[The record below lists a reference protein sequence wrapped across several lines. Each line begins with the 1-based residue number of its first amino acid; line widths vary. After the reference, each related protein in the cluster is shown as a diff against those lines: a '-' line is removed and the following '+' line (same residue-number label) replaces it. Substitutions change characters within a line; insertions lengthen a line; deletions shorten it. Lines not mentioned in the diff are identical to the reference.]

1 MWKTQYRQ
9 TFDCI
14 IKTLLKFFPICSY
27 FCCYV
32 SVMILDARQKR
43 AEELRRLT
51 DKSASM
57 SEEQLT
63 ELRADIKVPAQ
74 HSCSTLMLSFSIS
87 EFDLVFY
94 FITDWMGNWCLFLF
108 NLQLK
113 ADSPTYAYKS
123 RNEKDKFWDIM
134 WVGFFS
140 LLLFIYVFIC
150 STLWASV
157 NMMRTLEKL

>member
-1 MWKTQYRQ
+1 
-9 TFDCI
+9 
-14 IKTLLKFFPICSY
+14 
-27 FCCYV
+27 
-32 SVMILDARQKR
+32 MILDARQKR

-74 HSCSTLMLSFSIS
+74 HSCSTLMLSFSIKV
-87 EFDLVFY
+87 VFY
-94 FITDWMGNWCLFLF
+94 FITDWMGNWCLFLI

-123 RNEKDKFWDIM
+123 RDENNKFWDTT
-134 WVGFFS
+134 WLGFFPDFY
-140 LLLFIYVFIC
+140 LFMFLFAALC
-150 STLWASV
+150 ERA
-157 NMMRTLEKL
+157 